1 MLSKSPDWAHVP
13 SFLPQG
19 PSSQDRPHHLRAW
32 LGALPWGGGFRME
45 GVCLPQPG
53 APRAAQLC
61 QGPVGQSPAP
71 QAGPP
76 RCQAQS
82 MTPDP
87 GRGRRHLPRPPGAPG
102 ARESRQRLE
111 ERDTQSPSSHA
122 KVLPGPPA
130 QTHPAPGALLPA
142 HSCNT
147 HEGCTETQSQ
157 AQAPTCPRHL
167 CRSAPLRG
175 GQPV

>member
-1 MLSKSPDWAHVP
+1 MLSKTPDWG
-13 SFLPQG
+13 SRSQLPAPRTLFPGQATASAG
-19 PSSQDRPHHLRAW
+19 LA
-32 LGALPWGGGFRME
+32 GGFRME

-76 RCQAQS
+76 RCQAQR

-102 ARESRQRLE
+102 AHESGQRLE

-130 QTHPAPGALLPA
+130 QTHPAPGARLPA

-147 HEGCTETQSQ
+147 
-157 AQAPTCPRHL
+157 R
-167 CRSAPLRG
+167 
-175 GQPV
+175 